1 MFNPI
6 RKYAVMVLSSVL
18 LVGFGVHAQID
29 INVPAE
35 GTVSPYQNQFISGHA
50 PAGWR
55 IRLDINNTPVDSQ
68 LVRPDGVFEFIGVH
82 TPFGPVTYSIVT
94 EGTGKVFRAE
104 RHIHIVGPPDSI
116 IIDIPSDIPADG
128 RTVIHGKAAV
138 VDQWGVKIPSGYP
151 VTLRVDTLGIL
162 TPDNDPAT
170 PGIQLPL
177 NDGEVNFDLQ
187 ATRDAGTYILTLSTN
202 GISVNKPVVLVT
214 ALEPLMLVGSAN
226 ASGSFLNTKGDLSQL
241 SDSGKFSS
249 GLHSDGRLAFYG
261 RGAIFDKYM
270 LTASYD
276 NQRHQDRFYQ
286 DLDPDV
292 LYSIYGDNSNVDYTA
307 QTSSPFFV
315 KIERNRSN
323 LYYGDFNTG
332 LGHNEL
338 ARYDRTFTGLKGH
351 YEDSTQNADVF
362 ATLTNRKVTQDEIR
376 GEGISGFYFLKNS
389 NIVTGSEKVR
399 IETRDAY
406 HSDVIIN
413 RTYKSRFNDYEID
426 YQQGTLF
433 FKQPVQSIDA
443 AGNPVYIVVTYE
455 AQSGSPSNYVFGG
468 QGEKEVFKGL
478 TAGATAVTEERDPAN
493 YTLYGFN
500 TRYVMNSFVQ
510 ATGQIA
516 HGADVNS
523 KGNAWRLDV
532 STTPL
537 DKLSLKTYYHR
548 VESGFVNQTL
558 GGGGTGEIGSNKYG
572 VSGSYSGMANTSLG
586 AEYYRSTQNASRGIV
601 TINSTTGTV
610 EHSFGELAKGA
621 LKVENVRYESLSN
634 DSTAVPDVRQSTIL
648 GANTSFKPMEKL
660 TLTGQYER
668 SIATSQSEVKPAVG
682 SVGASYNVFKPVV
695 LTAQYKFYETGGN
708 ATLFGVSSNV
718 GYGTT
723 VTGRY
728 ELGNGI
734 SGRRNQASIGLK
746 NTTKI
751 TNDLTADVG
760 YERTRALDRSLIEAT
775 TSDHDAFS
783 LGLEFIP
790 KEPYKAAF
798 KGEYEKDAQSVK
810 RNLTFGGDVNV
821 SSGFTLIEKMS
832 YYDEVRDQSLTSSD
846 QFWSAPLALSQSAS
860 VASSGFL
867 KRFRNTVGFAF
878 RPVQY
883 DWLNAIGKFDQKV
896 EYNGF
901 VSPQSDYSASI
912 ISLHTFVEPIP
923 YLELGIK
930 YALKYANEQSYGL
943 RAKTLTDFYLARAD
957 YDLGWHNVDVAGEF
971 RILSQR
977 EANDMRIGYS
987 GEVGYVL
994 MQNVRLGAGYNFVG
1008 SKDRDLVDY
1017 TYWSR
1022 GPYLTVKMKFTE
1034 KILNYFE

>member
-1 MFNPI
+1 
-6 RKYAVMVLSSVL
+6 MVLGSLL
-18 LVGFGVHAQID
+18 LVGFGVDAQID
-29 INVPAE
+29 IKVPTE
-35 GTVSPYQNQFISGHA
+35 GMVSPYQNQFISGHA

-55 IRLDINNTPVDSQ
+55 IRLNINNMPVDSQ
-68 LVRPDGVFEFIGVH
+68 TVRPDGVFEFIGVPS
-82 TPFGPVTYSIVT
+82 PFGPVTYTVVT
-94 EGTGKVFRAE
+94 ERNGIKYQAQRK
-104 RHIHIVGPPDSI
+104 IHILGPPDSI
-116 IIDIPSDIPADG
+116 IVDIPSDIPADG
-128 RTVIHGKAAV
+128 RTIIHGKAYVA
-138 VDQWGVKIPSGYP
+138 DKWGVKIPSGYP

-170 PGIQLPL
+170 PGIQLPFS
-177 NDGEVNFDLQ
+177 NGEVNFDLQ
-187 ATRDAGTYILTLSTN
+187 TTRDAGTYILTLSSN
-202 GISVNKPVVLVT
+202 GISINKPVVLVT
-214 ALEPLMLVGSAN
+214 ALEPLMLVGAAN
-226 ASGSFLNTKGDLSQL
+226 ASGSLLNTKGDLSQL
-241 SDSGKFSS
+241 NDQRKFSD
-249 GLHSDGRLAFYG
+249 GFHDDGRLAFYG

-276 NQRHQDRFYQ
+276 NQRHQQDRFYQ
-286 DLDPDV
+286 EIDPDV

-307 QTSSPFFV
+307 QTSSSVFV

-323 LYYGDFNTG
+323 LFYGDFNTG
-332 LGHNEL
+332 LAQNEL
-338 ARYDRTFTGLKGH
+338 ARYDRTFTGIKGH

-362 ATLTNRKVTQDEIR
+362 ATMTNRKVAQDEIR

-443 AGNPVYIVVTYE
+443 TGNPIYIVVTYE
-455 AQSGSPSNYVFGG
+455 AQSGAPSNYVVGG
-468 QGEKEVFKGL
+468 QGEKEIAKGL
-478 TAGATAVTEERDPAN
+478 TVGATAVTEERDPTN

-500 TRYVMNSFVQ
+500 TRYAMNSFVQ
-510 ATGQIA
+510 ASGQIA
-516 HGADVNS
+516 RGADVNS
-523 KGNAWRLDV
+523 KGNAWRLELA
-532 STTPL
+532 TAPI

-572 VSGSYSGMANTSLG
+572 VSSSYGGIANTSLG
-586 AEYYRSTQNASRGIV
+586 AEYYRSMQDASRSIV

-610 EHSFGELAKGA
+610 EHSFGKFATGA
-621 LKVENVRYESLSN
+621 LKVENVRYETSSS
-634 DSTAVPDVRQSTIL
+634 DSTLSPDIRQSTIL
-648 GANTSFKPMEKL
+648 GAQTSVKPIEKL

-668 SIATSQSEVKPAVG
+668 SLATSHAEVKPAVG
-682 SVGASYNVFKPVV
+682 TVGASYNIFKPVL

-708 ATLFGVSSNV
+708 AALFGISSNI
-718 GYGTT
+718 GYGTA

-728 ELGNGI
+728 EIGNGI

-751 TNDLTADVG
+751 TDDLTANVG
-760 YERTRALDRSLIEAT
+760 YERTRALDRNLVEAKT
-775 TSDHDAFS
+775 ADHDAFS
-783 LGLEFIP
+783 LGLELIP
-790 KEPYKAAF
+790 KAAYKAAV
-798 KGEYEKDAQSVK
+798 KGEYAKDAQSVK
-810 RNLTFGGDVNV
+810 RNFTFGGDVKL
-821 SSGFTLIEKMS
+821 GADFTLLDKLT
-832 YYDEVRDQSLTSSD
+832 YYDETQTQSLTASN
-846 QFWSAPLALSQSAS
+846 QFWSAPLALNQSA
-860 VASSGFL
+860 ATAGSGFL
-867 KRFRNTVGFAF
+867 KRFSNSLGFAF
-878 RPVQY
+878 RPVMY

-901 VSPQSDYSASI
+901 VSPEADYSASI

-923 YLELGIK
+923 YLEVGIK
-930 YALKYANEQSYGL
+930 YALKYADEQSYGL
-943 RAKTLTDFYLARAD
+943 RAKTLTDLYLARAD
-957 YDLGWHNVDVAGEF
+957 YDLGWHNVDIAAEY

-987 GEVGYVL
+987 GEVGYVV
-994 MQNVRLGAGYNFVG
+994 MQNVRLGVGYNFVG
-1008 SKDRDLVDY
+1008 SKERDLVDY